1 MLYNDYA
8 LITGTTSGI
17 GKAFCELLA
26 ELGFNLVLVSRD
38 SQRMKQ
44 QSQQLQHRYG
54 NIQIQIIKAD
64 LSKLADI
71 KKIEL
76 RLKSYKKPVSVLI
89 NNAGFGINSS
99 FSKSAI
105 QSQENLINC
114 MVMAPMKLTHSAIK
128 TMENIGGGII
138 INVSSVAAFMA
149 GSTYCSAKSWLTVF
163 SESLHGELK
172 TNNVKIHSIC
182 PGFTR
187 TEFHERCKQD
197 VSGVPNIFWL
207 KPEKIAEIAW
217 RKANKGIVLSIPG
230 IHYKGL
236 VFLHR
241 YAPRLIVRMYG
252 KIAAKIF
259 LKNN

>member
-1 MLYNDYA
+1 VLFKEYA
-8 LITGTTSGI
+8 LVTGTTSGI

-26 ELGFNLVLVSRD
+26 ELGFNLILVSRD
-38 SQRMKQ
+38 SQRMEQ
-44 QSQQLQHRYG
+44 QSKELRYKYK

-64 LSKLADI
+64 LSNVAHI
-71 KKIEL
+71 KKVEL
-76 RLKSYKKPVSVLI
+76 RLSNYKKPVSVLI

-99 FSKSAI
+99 FSGSTI
-105 QSQENLINC
+105 ESQENLINC
-114 MVMAPMKLTHSAIK
+114 MVVAPMKLTYSAVK
-128 TMENIGGGII
+128 TMESIGGGII

-172 TNNVKIHSIC
+172 DNNIKIHSIC

-197 VSGVPNIFWL
+197 VSGVPDIFWL

-217 RKANKGIVLSIPG
+217 RRANKGAVLSIPG
-230 IHYKGL
+230 LHYKGL

-252 KIAAKIF
+252 KIATKIL
-259 LKNN
+259 LKK